1 MFVTALYCILNKRT
15 NEIRVASAGHNPL
28 VVWRAAS
35 NNVEL
40 VNPNGIAL
48 GFDKGPVFER
58 TVKEVTISL
67 GHGDR
72 IVAFTDGTVEAMN
85 SANKEFGDDRFYKLI
100 GELAQRDSNQM
111 LNLIVKALDDHKG
124 RAPQSDDITI
134 VTLRYL

>member
-1 MFVTALYCILNKRT
+1 
-15 NEIRVASAGHNPL
+15 VASAGHNPL

-58 TVKEVTISL
+58 TVKEVNITL
-67 GHGDR
+67 GRGDR

-85 SANKEFGDDRFYKLI
+85 SANQEFGDDRFYTLI
-100 GELAQRDSNQM
+100 RDLAPRDSNQM

-124 RAPQSDDITI
+124 HAPQSDDITI